1 MFCLQIENLKKYAG
15 LSVSDVI
22 IADIAHPI
30 IGFNIFNPD
39 KKKIKEFSKLELQ
52 IYGNTMFLIDAVRGV
67 LMIMLIISQFDVAI
81 FGVIISQIT
90 SIFTIRSLLNEKEFV
105 KDENINKYE
114 VEPIL

>member
-1 MFCLQIENLKKYAG
+1 MLL
-15 LSVSDVI
+15 
-22 IADIAHPI
+22 
-30 IGFNIFNPD
+30 
-39 KKKIKEFSKLELQ
+39 
-52 IYGNTMFLIDAVRGV
+52 V